1 MSRVAV
7 FHAQL
12 TSIME
17 ALTRTA
23 VAEICELLDDSYA
36 VLQLEIRRSHTENR
50 ALRRKLELIESV
62 VALGHRGDGTAREAA
77 ATTGG
82 VLTDFTVGECRCLRP
97 ETGQNNK
104 PNRFLLVKNVDTKVR
119 TW

>member
-7 FHAQL
+7 LHAQL

-62 VALGHRGDGTAREAA
+62 VARGHRGDGTA
-77 ATTGG
+77 TTGA
-82 VLTDFTVGECRCLRP
+82 VLTDFTAGECRCLTLRP
-97 ETGQNNK
+97 ERGQNDQ
-104 PNRFLLVKNVDTKVR
+104 PNRFLLVTNVDPH
-119 TW
+119 